1 MNKIVNGKTV
11 SLHFN
16 SITDVCNYIEHSE
29 PTDTAKELQ
38 AQGKL
43 APTVKGKYS
52 FYNTD
57 SLEEAISLFKGGW
70 EAKARE
76 IKGKI
81 EKPVTGANK
90 GHRNVYDVVGYQ
102 ASVPRYLQGIPTN
115 MVRSVQIPK
124 KDKVINI
131 YKNICYNWEVPA
143 DEILKQSV
151 KVLNLV
157 QRLEQDGYRVN
168 LYTVAQGYSHRTRK
182 TWQFSV
188 PIKQS
193 SQRLN
198 IKQMAFPLIH
208 PSMLRRIITM
218 CLSIPKEL
226 ESRRF
231 YSGYGTPEDVDVS
244 ALPNVNKQNCYYIP
258 ASVSEEQITDINRY
272 KVAQ

>member
-1 MNKIVNGKTV
+1 MIKTV
-11 SLHFN
+11 KGNVISLQFHGLY
-16 SITDVCNYIEHSE
+16 DVCNYIEHSE
-29 PTDTAKELQ
+29 LTDTAKELQ
-38 AQGKL
+38 AQDKL
-43 APTVKGKYS
+43 APTVKGGYS

-81 EKPVTGANK
+81 EKPVTGANR
-90 GHRNVYDVVGYQ
+90 GRRNVYDVVGYQ

-115 MVRSVQIPK
+115 MIRSVQIPK

-131 YKNICYNWEVPA
+131 YKNICYDWKVPA
-143 DEILKQSV
+143 EEILKQSV

-168 LYTVAQGYSHRTRK
+168 LYTVAQGCSHSTNK

-188 PIKQS
+188 SIKQS

-226 ESRRF
+226 ESKRF
-231 YSGYGTPEDVDVS
+231 YSGYGAPEDVDVS

-258 ASVSEEQITDINRY
+258 AFVSEEQITDINKY